1 MLAADMR
8 LKAIMVRQFK
18 IELLDFVLGL
28 ARATDLVSPLIANHH
43 KRVAYIA
50 DEIALEIGFA
60 DDRRTNVMLAASV
73 HDIGAFSLRERAD
86 TLKFD
91 LSDTQRHAE
100 IGYMLFKDVS
110 VLPKIGDIIRYHH
123 VDWNDGQN
131 AEVRGIMVPAESH
144 LLHLADRID
153 VLVQRGASPLAFAEL
168 VKARIAASS
177 GSMFIP
183 KYVDAFERVASREY
197 FWFDMASSNLDG
209 ILRRRISLPP
219 MILDTEGFLEN
230 AKALSHIIDYK
241 SEFTSTHTAGVAA
254 CAGSLAEI
262 CGMPNDKLI
271 DMRASGYL
279 HDLGKLAIPAEVLE
293 KRGRLS
299 DEEFAIIKSHPYHTM
314 RILDSIEDIEE
325 IRDWA
330 ALHHEALDGS
340 GYPFHLSA
348 DRLPQG
354 SRIMAVADFFVAVT
368 EDRPYRAGMRK
379 TEVGSAFKHAGSLS
393 KFDSSIVSA
402 LLDNY
407 QKVDQVRI
415 LAQEIA
421 AGEYHRLQKEAS

>member
-91 LSDTQRHAE
+91 LTDTQRHAE

-110 VLPKIGDIIRYHH
+110 VLPRIGDIIRYHH

-153 VLVQRGASPLAFAEL
+153 VLVQRGASHLAFAEL
-168 VKARIAASS
+168 VRARIAANS
-177 GSMFIP
+177 G
-183 KYVDAFERVASREY
+183 
-197 FWFDMASSNLDG
+197 L
-209 ILRRRISLPP
+209 LP
-219 MILDTEGFLEN
+219 
-230 AKALSHIIDYK
+230 
-241 SEFTSTHTAGVAA
+241 
-254 CAGSLAEI
+254 
-262 CGMPNDKLI
+262 
-271 DMRASGYL
+271 
-279 HDLGKLAIPAEVLE
+279 
-293 KRGRLS
+293 
-299 DEEFAIIKSHPYHTM
+299 
-314 RILDSIEDIEE
+314 
-325 IRDWA
+325 
-330 ALHHEALDGS
+330 
-340 GYPFHLSA
+340 
-348 DRLPQG
+348 
-354 SRIMAVADFFVAVT
+354 
-368 EDRPYRAGMRK
+368 
-379 TEVGSAFKHAGSLS
+379 
-393 KFDSSIVSA
+393 
-402 LLDNY
+402 
-407 QKVDQVRI
+407 
-415 LAQEIA
+415 
-421 AGEYHRLQKEAS
+421 